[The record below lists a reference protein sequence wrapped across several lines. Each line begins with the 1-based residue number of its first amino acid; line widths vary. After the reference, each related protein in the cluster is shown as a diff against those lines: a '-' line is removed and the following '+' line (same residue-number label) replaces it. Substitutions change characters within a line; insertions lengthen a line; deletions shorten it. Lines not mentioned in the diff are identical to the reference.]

1 MVSQRIRIDRL
12 LGAVAAAALSAGL
25 SAPAVAQDPTSGTPA
40 AEGVEEVT
48 VTAQR
53 REQRAQRVPV
63 TITAISGNQLETR
76 QITDTLQLIKAVPN
90 MVGGNNTGLGSTNA
104 YFLRGL
110 GSTESHPAFDPP
122 VGTYVDDVYLPRQN
136 SNNYSMLDIERV
148 EVLRGPQGTTFGRNT
163 TGGAIN
169 VITRNADPSE
179 LSGLF
184 EVFGG
189 EFDRIGVRGVVNAP
203 MSETSALRVAGY
215 WLRDDGY
222 LASNVFPGD
231 VLNDKE
237 QYALRVK
244 ARFEAGSNVT
254 IDLTAEYLYDDGVNA
269 PSQRLPATP
278 PATGL
283 NPSGAGFPD
292 RTNALLREAACEG
305 DLATRAT
312 VAGGRLGSCNVNKT
326 WGLGA
331 RVNWK
336 ISDALSFQSITG
348 YRLIEQDYALDFAG
362 GALGPAVFA
371 ITNDGEH
378 GAFSQEFKLVGS
390 SPSFDWV
397 AGVYYLSE
405 TNDVLFAD
413 IGTGISIER
422 LMDVGLESIAVFA
435 QGDLRVTDA
444 LTLTLG
450 ARYTHE
456 ERSIRFANTGRG
468 ASGFTTANM
477 VAAGVPVDQSVDK
490 VTPRVGIQYQ
500 ASDDVMLFASATNG
514 FKSGGWN
521 IRSATSPATASRNNI
536 FGPETAWSYEIG
548 AKTEWFDRRFRF
560 NVTGFWMD
568 VSDLQVITGIPGVPG
583 VFITQNAGDM
593 TVKGIEFDGA
603 ARIGDLDLFFSAGIQ
618 DAEYTRILDVSGRL
632 STATE
637 PVRVPNFTGA
647 LGATYTVPIESIDGD
662 LVFNAAINYVGSHWV
677 TTTNTPAASE
687 NPSTTFLDAGVALNF
702 GGDAWTA
709 ALECRNCTDERI
721 MTAYLFVPYYSD
733 AGRWGARFT
742 RRF

>member
-1 MVSQRIRIDRL
+1 M
-12 LGAVAAAALSAGL
+12 
-25 SAPAVAQDPTSGTPA
+25 
-40 AEGVEEVT
+40 T

-53 REQRAQRVPV
+53 RVQRAQRVPV
-63 TITAISGNQLETR
+63 TITALSGNQLQTR
-76 QITDTLQLIKAVPN
+76 QITDTLQVVKAVPN
-90 MVGGNNTGLGSTNA
+90 MIGGNNTGLGSTNA

-169 VITRNADPSE
+169 VITRNPDPSAV
-179 LSGLF
+179 SGLF

-189 EFDRIGVRGVVNAP
+189 EFDRIGVRGVINAP
-203 MSETSALRVAGY
+203 MSPKSALRVAGF
-215 WLRDDGY
+215 WLRDSGY

-231 VLNDKE
+231 VLNGKE

-244 ARFEAGSNVT
+244 ARFETESNVT

-269 PSQRLPATP
+269 PSQRIPATP

-292 RTNALLREAACEG
+292 RTNALLRIAACDG
-305 DLATRAT
+305 DLAQRAT

-331 RVNWK
+331 NINWK
-336 ISDALSFQSITG
+336 ISDTLSFQSITG
-348 YRLIEQDYALDFAG
+348 YRMIEQDYALDFAG

-371 ITNDGEH
+371 ITNKGEH
-378 GAFSQEFKLVGS
+378 GAFTQEFKLTGS
-390 SPSFDWV
+390 GTNFDWV
-397 AGVYYLSE
+397 AGLYYLSE

-422 LMDVGLESIAVFA
+422 LMDVSLESFAAYA
-435 QGDLRVTDA
+435 QGDLKVTDA

-468 ASGFTTANM
+468 ASGFTTADM
-477 VAAGVPVDQSVDK
+477 AAAGVPVNQTVDK
-490 VTPRVGIQYQ
+490 VTPRIALQYQ
-500 ASDDVMLFASATNG
+500 VSDDIMLFASATNG

-536 FGPETAWSYEIG
+536 FGPEKAWSYEIG

-568 VSDLQVITGIPGVPG
+568 VTDLQVITGIPGVPG
-583 VFITQNAGDM
+583 VFITQNGGDM

-603 ARIGDLDLFFSAGIQ
+603 ARIGNLDLFFSAGIQ
-618 DAEYTRILDVSGRL
+618 DAEYTRVVDISGRIT
-632 STATE
+632 TATK
-637 PVRVPNFTGA
+637 PVRTPGFTGA
-647 LGATYTVPIESIDGD
+647 LGATYTIPIASIDGD
-662 LVFNAAINYVGSHWV
+662 LVFNAAVNYVGRHWV
-677 TTTNTPAASE
+677 TTTNVPVASE
-687 NPSTTFLDAGVALNF
+687 NPASTFLDAGVALNF
-702 GGDAWTA
+702 GGDRWTA
-709 ALECRNCTDERI
+709 AIECRNCTDERI
-721 MTAYLFVPYYSD
+721 MTAYLFVPYYNEP
-733 AGRWGARFT
+733 GRWGARFT